1 MLDFHNHMIPGVDD
15 GSSSIEESLAA
26 LRKMAEQGI
35 THVIT
40 TPHFRASTLNRPDE
54 FTGRMNEIDEAWEK
68 LQSAVSESMLPLRL
82 DRGVEMA
89 LDEPIVSSTDERLR
103 LAGSRFMLVEF
114 PYFTIPPNSAQA
126 LAQLRAA
133 GVTPIV
139 AHPERYENLEKDL
152 ESLFLWKQ
160 SGAFLQLNAGSIA
173 GAYGTRVERNG
184 WRCLEAGVVD
194 FLSSD
199 YHAQG
204 NCLTAL
210 AKDRLEECGGSSHFR
225 VLTTVNGERLL
236 KGIDPAP
243 VSPLRRRASGWKRL
257 KRALRIE
264 GWPPAR

>member
-1 MLDFHNHMIPGVDD
+1 MIPGVDD

-26 LRKMAEQGI
+26 LRNMAEQGI

-40 TPHFRASTLNRPDE
+40 TPHFRASALNRPDE

-68 LQSAVSESMLPLRL
+68 LQSAVSEAMLPLRL

-89 LDEPIVSSTDERLR
+89 LDEPIVSPTDERVR
-103 LAGSRFMLVEF
+103 LAGTRFMLVEF
-114 PYFTIPPNSAQA
+114 PYFTIPPNSAPA
-126 LAQLRAA
+126 LAQLRST

-199 YHAQG
+199 YHARG
-204 NCLTAL
+204 DCLAAL
-210 AKDRLEECGGSSHFR
+210 AKARMEEWGGGSHFR
-225 VLTTVNGERLL
+225 VLTTINGERLL

-243 VSPLRRRASGWKRL
+243 VSPLRRRGSGWKRL
-257 KRALRIE
+257 KRAFRIQ
-264 GWPPAR
+264 R

>member
-15 GSSSIEESLAA
+15 GSASIEESLAA

-40 TPHFRASTLNRPDE
+40 TPHFRASALNRPDE
-54 FTGRMNEIDEAWEK
+54 FAERMNEIDEAWEK

-82 DRGVEMA
+82 DRGVELA
-89 LDEPIVSSTDERLR
+89 LDEPNVAPTDERLR

-133 GVTPIV
+133 GITPIV

-173 GAYGTRVERNG
+173 GAYGKGVERKA

-199 YHAQG
+199 YHARG

-210 AKDRLEECGGSSHFR
+210 AKERLEECGGSSHFR
-225 VLTTVNGERLL
+225 VLTTINGERLL

-243 VSPLRRRASGWKRL
+243 VPPLRRRGSGWERL
-257 KRALRIE
+257 KRAFRVQ
-264 GWPPAR
+264 G

>member
-1 MLDFHNHMIPGVDD
+1 VLDFHNHMIPGVDD
-15 GSSSIEESLAA
+15 GSSSIEESLVA
-26 LRKMAEQGI
+26 LRKMAQQGI

-54 FTGRMNEIDEAWEK
+54 FAAQMREIDEAWEK
-68 LQSAVSESMLPLRL
+68 LRLAVSECMPGFRL
-82 DRGVEMA
+82 DRGVELA
-89 LDEPIVSSTDERLR
+89 LDEPKVSTTDERMR

-152 ESLFLWKQ
+152 VSLYQWKE
-160 SGAFLQLNAGSIA
+160 SGAFLQLNAGSIT
-173 GAYGTRVERNG
+173 GAYGRSVDRIA
-184 WRCLEAGVVD
+184 WLCLEVGMID
-194 FLSSD
+194 FISSD
-199 YHAQG
+199 YHARG

-210 AKDRLEECGGSSHFR
+210 AKDRFDECEGSSQFR
-225 VLTTVNGERLL
+225 ALTINGERLL
-236 KGIDPAP
+236 MGIDPVP
-243 VSPLRRRASGWKRL
+243 VPPVQRRASAWKRV

-264 GWPPAR
+264 GLAASR